1 MRALRGRAA
10 CRVGA
15 PGLMPLWV
23 AHMRARWWRHTPWGA
38 KLNAP
43 HLWSWRVR
51 HGAPPLR
58 MQQHKGGANNDAPH
72 RCLLASPPP
81 VNAALSAHG
90 AQPPCTT
97 RLDTQA
103 HSSPLPAAA
112 PAVLPVLPAAAAAAA
127 APAVALTVVIP
138 LPVPVAVAVT
148 VSTPVRG
155 RPRPARRRRRR
166 RVAVVVSTATATVAE
181 AAPTGRASV
190 PTTSAAAVAPL
201 LVVPSLVV
209 PAAAAAAVLV
219 SHVPAASAPA
229 RPSHG
234 PTPGGAQRLFQ
245 GCQAVPDL
253 GVPQVGLPSKMVR
266 QPLVVVKQ
274 RHLGGAHVTHVE
286 ALAALRTR

>member
-1 MRALRGRAA
+1 M
-10 CRVGA
+10 
-15 PGLMPLWV
+15 
-23 AHMRARWWRHTPWGA
+23 
-38 KLNAP
+38 
-43 HLWSWRVR
+43 
-51 HGAPPLR
+51 
-58 MQQHKGGANNDAPH
+58 
-72 RCLLASPPP
+72 
-81 VNAALSAHG
+81 
-90 AQPPCTT
+90 
-97 RLDTQA
+97 
-103 HSSPLPAAA
+103 LP
-112 PAVLPVLPAAAAAAA
+112 AAAAA
-127 APAVALTVVIP
+127 APAVALTVVIT

-155 RPRPARRRRRR
+155 RPRPARRRRR

-190 PTTSAAAVAPL
+190 PTTSAATAVAPL

-209 PAAAAAAVLV
+209 PAAA
-219 SHVPAASAPA
+219 SAPA
-229 RPSHG
+229 RPSHR